1 MEPSDADLVAAIRG
15 GNLDAFT
22 RLVRRYR
29 DRHMRF
35 AVRMLGD
42 RFDADDALQSAWLR
56 VFRHLD
62 QCSDPRRF
70 ATWAYSIVAN
80 ECRSLT
86 FRRVRRERRIVN
98 DDAIMAAAQVPD
110 AFERRFAGEEIEIA
124 LAALDIDQREAFVM
138 KYVDELSYDEM
149 AEITGAGI
157 SALKMRVK
165 RACER
170 LRELLEGVYHD

>member
-1 MEPSDADLVAAIRG
+1 MELPDAELVAAVLG
-15 GNLDAFT
+15 GDLDAFT
-22 RLVRRYR
+22 HLVRRYR

-62 QCSDPRRF
+62 RCADPRRF
-70 ATWAYSIVAN
+70 GTWVYSIVAN
-80 ECRSLT
+80 ECRSLA

-98 DDAIMAAAQVPD
+98 DEAALDAAHGADVIEGRLV
-110 AFERRFAGEEIEIA
+110 REEIEMA
-124 LAALDIDQREAFVM
+124 LSELDFDQREAFVM
-138 KYVDELSYDEM
+138 KHVEDLSYEEM
-149 AEITGAGI
+149 AEMTGAGV

-170 LRELLEGVYHD
+170 LRELLEGAYHD

>member
-1 MEPSDADLVAAIRG
+1 MEQPDDELVAAVLG
-15 GNLDAFT
+15 GDLDAFT
-22 RLVRRYR
+22 QLVRRYR

-56 VFRHLD
+56 VFRHLNR
-62 QCSDPRRF
+62 CDPRRF
-70 ATWAYSIVAN
+70 GTWVYSIVAN
-80 ECRSLT
+80 ECRSLA
-86 FRRVRRERRIVN
+86 FRRARRERRILTD
-98 DDAIMAAAQVPD
+98 DDALESAHGGDVI
-110 AFERRFAGEEIEIA
+110 ERRLVREEIERA
-124 LAALDIDQREAFVM
+124 LAELDLDQREAFVM
-138 KYVDELSYDEM
+138 KHVESLSYEEM
-149 AEITGAGI
+149 AEVTGAGV

>member
-1 MEPSDADLVAAIRG
+1 MELSDAELVAAVLG
-15 GNLDAFT
+15 GDLDAFT

-29 DRHMRF
+29 DTHMRF

-56 VFRHLD
+56 AFKHLER
-62 QCSDPRRF
+62 CADPRRF
-70 ATWAYSIVAN
+70 GTWVYSIVAN
-80 ECRSLT
+80 ECRSLA

-98 DDAIMAAAQVPD
+98 DELAIDSAHGTDVI
-110 AFERRFAGEEIEIA
+110 EGRLVREEIEN
-124 LAALDIDQREAFVM
+124 ALDELEVDQREAFLM
-138 KYVDELSYDEM
+138 KYVEDLSYDEM
-149 AEITGAGI
+149 ALITGAGV